1 MHRPRHPDRHGMH
14 GWMHT
19 CRCASRR
26 VWRRWPS
33 DATPHPAPT
42 PNPHPG
48 AHVVERDGGGLLDC
62 YRLRL
67 CLHLPPAERRH
78 AAQRLSPALLALIP
92 YIVHTHAFTRMHSH
106 TPALLIPCAPRQCIT
121 LTLALTL
128 ALTLGL
134 TLAAHRSPLT
144 SHRSPLTAHP
154 NPTLTLTSS
163 RSPKRSV
170 AACIETYVRTHTR
183 THVDTQACI
192 HTHRSPKSRCSAPLR
207 TSTWRRLGGC
217 SPSWCPPCPSL
228 PSLNLS
234 SRSKSTRRCAP
245 AQRRAVEH
253 AHLHAHMHAHITSS
267 GGTARSDSPSR
278 RLATSPG
285 HIGRGRP
292 SLNAIPSMPHWTRP
306 FIHTS

>member
-144 SHRSPLTAHP
+144 SHRSPLTAHRSP
-154 NPTLTLTSS
+154 LTAHRLLTAHRSLRTTHPHRSPSPLTFTPPSRLHPHAFTLTFTPPSHFNLTLTLTLTSH
-163 RSPKRSV
+163 P
-170 AACIETYVRTHTR
+170 
-183 THVDTQACI
+183 
-192 HTHRSPKSRCSAPLR
+192 HRSPITSHRSPITDHPYAFTLTQVRSSVISTSGASTMLSATRTTPRRVCSPLR
-207 TSTWRRLGGC
+207 
-217 SPSWCPPCPSL
+217 PSF
-228 PSLNLS
+228 S
-234 SRSKSTRRCAP
+234 SSHAP
-245 AQRRAVEH
+245 
-253 AHLHAHMHAHITSS
+253 T
-267 GGTARSDSPSR
+267 
-278 RLATSPG
+278 
-285 HIGRGRP
+285 
-292 SLNAIPSMPHWTRP
+292 
-306 FIHTS
+306 